1 MHRCLSASLGLT
13 ALPDG
18 LKDHEYMA
26 EIVDNMN
33 ARHINAA
40 RASRSSAQLHTLLF
54 FRTHAGMVADAR
66 VLKVQANGLIVLVP
80 RFGIEGPVFF
90 GDDGE
95 ANTGV
100 TLNEAKQVRRC
111 CGAGGCAGSLPRAD
125 VAGVRGVFV
134 DEWQYLCQAD
144 TAEVGAFAGGTG
156 SGSFGVLTGCE
167 QNDVTRGICGHGQG
181 VHAGILRSW
190 AFVA

>member
-1 MHRCLSASLGLT
+1 MAASGVERTRRRTRWYADMHRQCPHGAARAHRGCRQRRACTVERACRYADVLVHRCLSASLGLT

-111 CGAGGCAGSLPRAD
+111 CGVGGCAGSLPRAH
-125 VAGVRGVFV
+125 VAGV
-134 DEWQYLCQAD
+134 
-144 TAEVGAFAGGTG
+144 
-156 SGSFGVLTGCE
+156 SS
-167 QNDVTRGICGHGQG
+167 
-181 VHAGILRSW
+181 
-190 AFVA
+190 